1 MSRQSQ
7 PRSSSKR
14 KQTSPVENSN
24 SQRRRFLSSSLPDLS
39 DKDTFSSVL
48 GDSVREPQLYL
59 AAMASPTTPS
69 PRTPN
74 PSTQDQ
80 PPFFQAQG
88 KTFSLPDI
96 IFGAFKNQNLV
107 NQLAPVLAEAI
118 MPTLK
123 SAVESAF
130 QSLNDTIKSQ
140 SETIDKQN
148 REIVTLHDKLKNAE
162 KSNQDLQQQIWGLEE
177 SMDELEQYSRRT
189 SLRFHNCPQPNSN
202 NSTDSIIKDICRE
215 KLGIQITE
223 NDIFR
228 SHPIGNRNNHGGIQI
243 ICRFQNWKT
252 KNTVYKAKSKLKN
265 SDIFVTED
273 LTRYRQGIIHE
284 LSAAK
289 RLRKVHSFWTNDG
302 RIFTKLSENGQK
314 YLIKSISELHKIA
327 PPQSDEQ
334 QG

>member
-1 MSRQSQ
+1 
-7 PRSSSKR
+7 
-14 KQTSPVENSN
+14 
-24 SQRRRFLSSSLPDLS
+24 
-39 DKDTFSSVL
+39 
-48 GDSVREPQLYL
+48 
-59 AAMASPTTPS
+59 
-69 PRTPN
+69 
-74 PSTQDQ
+74 
-80 PPFFQAQG
+80 
-88 KTFSLPDI
+88 
-96 IFGAFKNQNLV
+96 
-107 NQLAPVLAEAI
+107 
-118 MPTLK
+118 
-123 SAVESAF
+123 
-130 QSLNDTIKSQ
+130 
-140 SETIDKQN
+140 
-148 REIVTLHDKLKNAE
+148 
-162 KSNQDLQQQIWGLEE
+162 
-177 SMDELEQYSRRT
+177 MDELEQYSRRT

-202 NSTDSIIKDICRE
+202 NTTDSIIKDICRE

-252 KNTVYKAKSKLKN
+252 KNTVYKAKSKLKK